1 MRKIY
6 LSILIFALLT
16 SCKDSTIAD
25 YSALGGKQK
34 VEQISG
40 GKVMHTWIS
49 SGKVSKDNVGY
60 YFMDDSTG
68 KLTRVSGTVNITPYD
83 DDEQKETYEIV
94 PLTKNQMDS
103 LILK

>member
-1 MRKIY
+1 MKKIY
-6 LSILIFALLT
+6 LSILVFALLT

-25 YSALGGKQK
+25 YKSLGSKQK
-34 VEQISG
+34 IEVYSG
-40 GKVMHTWIS
+40 GKLVKTYIS
-49 SGKVSKDNVGY
+49 SGKVSQDNIGY

-68 KLTRVSGTVNITPYD
+68 ELRRVSGTVDITDYNEPS
-83 DDEQKETYEIV
+83 ESYEIV